1 MYLRNVM
8 DLTKHGN
15 FADNSTVF
23 TGEYFSLPHDISL
36 SNLTNQ
42 FTDLVNK
49 RIHSIDFLSGSLLK
63 DTIIPIIEVVLQCVF
78 QGGKIMAAG
87 NGGSAAQSQHF
98 CSELMG
104 RLKNKRS
111 PIQAISLC
119 SDISLI
125 TCIANDYG
133 YERVFSRQ
141 IEGLGKANDV
151 FVAFTTSGRSRNIL
165 EALQE
170 CKSLDI
176 CSIAFTGGN
185 IDNIK
190 QLADYVVDVP
200 YEDTA
205 VVQEIHMQLIHI
217 LCEILESNLVESNSV
232 WDEVLQL
239 GHEGYKYLILDR
251 DGVINHVKA
260 NGYISSTSEFVF
272 RQDFLNHIKPLSET
286 FRYIFIVSNQ
296 KGIGKGLMTMEEL
309 EFVHKKMVEDILILG
324 GRIDK
329 IYVSTS
335 ADNNAI
341 DNKPNTGLAN
351 KIIEEFPNVDF
362 NNTVVVGDSASDYLF
377 ADKLKSKFVYA
388 RTR

>member
-1 MYLRNVM
+1 M
-8 DLTKHGN
+8 DLTRHGKSSN
-15 FADNSTVF
+15 ISTVF
-23 TGEYFSLPHDISL
+23 TGESFSMSPHMSM

-42 FTDLVNK
+42 FVSLVNK
-49 RIHSIDFLSGSLLK
+49 RIQSINILCESRLQEV
-63 DTIIPIIEVVLQCVF
+63 IIPIIEVVLLCVSH
-78 QGGKIMAAG
+78 GGKIMAAG
-87 NGGSAAQSQHF
+87 NGGSASLSQHF

-104 RLKNKRS
+104 RFKNKRS

-125 TCIANDYG
+125 TCIANDFG

-151 FVAFTTSGRSRNIL
+151 FVAFTTSGKSRNIV

-170 CKSLDI
+170 CKSLGI
-176 CSIAFTGGN
+176 CTIVFTGKN
-185 IDNIK
+185 TDNIK
-190 QLADYVVDVP
+190 QLADYVIDVQ
-200 YEDTA
+200 YENTA

-232 WDEVLQL
+232 WDEVLKF

-260 NGYISSTSEFVF
+260 NGYINSTSEFVF
-272 RQDFLNHIKPLSET
+272 RSDFLNHIKSLSET
-286 FRYIFIVSNQ
+286 FCYIFIVSNQ
-296 KGIGKGLMTMEEL
+296 KGVGKGLMTMEEL
-309 EFVHKKMVEDILILG
+309 KFVHEKMIENILNYG

-335 ADNNAI
+335 AGNNAI
-341 DNKPNTGLAN
+341 ENKPNIGLAN
-351 KIIEEFPNVDF
+351 KIKEEFPCVDF